1 MIGQSFFRVSVCT
14 ITTRLNRWALLQFS
28 KLFSPRP
35 SSHSHP
41 SAQVE
46 VHASFVGSFDTANA
60 YTWFFIPIWH
70 SIADIILSSISCNPT
85 NPLLS
90 SRRLLFFAPSRCP
103 YFLIIRVGWLML
115 TRYFA
120 PFIDHCC
127 KPGGCD
133 IAFFGLCNHH
143 PWLLTVDR
151 PQSQQR
157 LFIRPN
163 PQRSMFNSQSQ
174 LEFLPARPSIILWG
188 YVCSSSTASFASGL
202 HLAAACESRA
212 REQTQGARGRPE

>member
-1 MIGQSFFRVSVCT
+1 LIPKISMCTFPKESWGCTNYSIVSYIYVCT

-90 SRRLLFFAPSRCP
+90 SCRLLFFAPSRWGIQKSACHLRSP
-103 YFLIIRVGWLML
+103 ASHM
-115 TRYFA
+115 FA
-120 PFIDHCC
+120 DYRRCLADTQ
-127 KPGGCD
+127 K
-133 IAFFGLCNHH
+133 
-143 PWLLTVDR
+143 R
-151 PQSQQR
+151 PQVLQVSRRFAQGVCGG
-157 LFIRPN
+157 I
-163 PQRSMFNSQSQ
+163 MDQ
-174 LEFLPARPSIILWG
+174 L
-188 YVCSSSTASFASGL
+188 
-202 HLAAACESRA
+202 
-212 REQTQGARGRPE
+212 